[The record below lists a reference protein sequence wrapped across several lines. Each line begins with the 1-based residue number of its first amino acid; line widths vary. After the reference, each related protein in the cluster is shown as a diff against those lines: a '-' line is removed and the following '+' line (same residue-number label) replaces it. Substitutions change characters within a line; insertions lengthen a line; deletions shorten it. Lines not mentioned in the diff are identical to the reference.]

1 MILVT
6 GGAGFLGSH
15 LVALIAKRGERVR
28 VLELPG
34 AECRQLEAL
43 GAEVFRGDIRD
54 KSSVEEAVRD
64 CDRVCHLA
72 ANPNLWTLNRA
83 DFDQVNRL
91 GTQHVIDA
99 ALAAGAERVLFVS
112 TESILAHGES
122 RPLAV
127 EDREIR
133 DQDVIGTY
141 CRSKLAAERIAFKLA
156 AEGKPVVVAA
166 PTLPVGP
173 GDRLKTPPTR
183 MTLSFCRGE
192 IPAYLDCR
200 FNLIDARDVAAGL
213 LATLDRGVTG
223 RRYVLG
229 AWNVGLVDW
238 LREVGAVVGRPPPR
252 WKVPYALALAAG
264 WFSER
269 WADWITHS
277 SPNATVSGVRLARR
291 NMHFD
296 CSRTLT
302 ELDLEPRPL
311 AESARDAVEWYRSR
325 GWLR

>member
-1 MILVT
+1 VILVT

-15 LVALIAKRGERVR
+15 LVELLVRRGERVR

-34 AECRQLEAL
+34 AECEHVEAL
-43 GAEVFRGDIRD
+43 GAEVMRGDIRD
-54 KSSVEEAVRD
+54 RATVEPAVKG
-64 CDRVCHLA
+64 CARVCHLA
-72 ANPNLWTLNRA
+72 ANPNLWTADRA
-83 DFDQVNRL
+83 DFDRVNRL
-91 GTQHVIDA
+91 GTQHVLEA
-99 ALAAGAERVLFVS
+99 ALAAGAERTLFVS
-112 TESILAHGES
+112 TESILAHGEDH
-122 RPLAV
+122 PIAV
-127 EDREIR
+127 EEKAIR
-133 DQDVIGTY
+133 DEDVIGAY

-156 AEGKPVVVAA
+156 VKGAPVVIAA

-213 LATLDRGVTG
+213 LASLDRGVPG

-238 LREVGAVVGRPPPR
+238 LREVGAVVGRGPPK
-252 WKVPYALALAAG
+252 WKVPYPLALAAG

-269 WADWITHS
+269 WADWVSHT

-291 NMHFD
+291 NMHLD
-296 CSRTLT
+296 CSRTQAD
-302 ELDLEPRPL
+302 LDLAPRPL
-311 AESARDAVEWYRSR
+311 AESARDAVEWYRRR
-325 GWLR
+325 GWLK